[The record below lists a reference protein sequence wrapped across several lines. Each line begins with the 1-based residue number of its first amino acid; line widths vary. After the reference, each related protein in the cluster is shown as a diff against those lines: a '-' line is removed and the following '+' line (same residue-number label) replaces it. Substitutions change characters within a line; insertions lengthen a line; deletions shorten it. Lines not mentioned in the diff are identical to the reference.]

1 MVTVVYDTPAEQERG
16 EALRAGKV
24 FCDIDGDRI
33 LVQWSSG
40 TNRMNYRSDPLTS
53 LGGKGVGVK
62 GGWLPLSLTNCRSLR
77 QTYGDDLEI
86 SAALDDWAYE
96 EIERLGAIE
105 NLASAS
111 SDSELSSHFYKDA
124 PAIARVIHGYQR
136 AGVAF
141 CAATRRALL
150 ADQPGCGKTL
160 QTIAAMVEGGIE
172 GDILVAAPTAAVAIT
187 WPDELRTWV
196 PSDEVVVVTGTG
208 PARHRIL
215 TDAFGRERT
224 TKRRWIIVNLEMCRA
239 EWVKPRKV
247 MRRPKNDP
255 SAPARQITEPGWWDY
270 RYPELFF
277 HDYTDLEGRKGK
289 HPRQW
294 AGLVVD
300 ESHRCLITHTTVLQ
314 SQTQIRAGMAQLEL
328 ADKGIK
334 LALSGTPMRGK
345 VENLWGTLNWLYP
358 ERYSAYWTW
367 VQRWFHVIGDPQG
380 NRHVGD
386 PRERTEVTIKGLDET
401 KTALFYQDIKTIM
414 LRRTKKEVRAELPD
428 KLYAG
433 TPLPDEEGFVDENS
447 PVGHWLEMSPKQ
459 TKAYADIRDNAETL
473 LESGVLVANGVLA
486 ELTRLKQFATCYGD
500 IEEYLDGKGELRYRF
515 LPKLPSAKFDWLL
528 EFLDSL
534 GINKHTTMEPDE
546 DERKV
551 VVASQFTSILNLYD
565 AELAKKGIETL
576 KITGQVSQKERVA
589 AKKRWQEPG
598 GPRVFLL
605 NTQAGGV
612 SLTLDAADDL
622 VFLDETWIPD
632 DQEQVEDRIH
642 RVSRIHQVTIHY
654 LRALGTVEEN
664 IALTTMSRERL
675 TKLLIDGERGVGIA
689 RKLLT
694 PIKRAAA
701 A

>member
-33 LVQWSSG
+33 LVQWGSG
-40 TNRMNYRSDPLTS
+40 TNRMNHRSDPLTS

-86 SAALDDWAYE
+86 SAALDDWAWE

-111 SDSELSSHFYKDA
+111 SDSELSAHFYRDA

-277 HDYTDLEGRKGK
+277 HDYVDLEGRKGK
-289 HPRQW
+289 HPRLW

-386 PRERTEVTIKGLDET
+386 PRERNEVTIKGLDET

-546 DERKV
+546 EERKV

-701 A
+701 